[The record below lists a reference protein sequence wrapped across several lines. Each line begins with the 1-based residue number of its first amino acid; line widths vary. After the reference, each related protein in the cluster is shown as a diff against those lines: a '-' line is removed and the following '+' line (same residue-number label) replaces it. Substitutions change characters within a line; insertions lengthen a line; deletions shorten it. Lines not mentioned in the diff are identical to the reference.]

1 MKKRNGIITFI
12 ALVVV
17 TVLAVYTAIAGW
29 GPTGTGA
36 MRNIHTGLDLSGGV
50 SITYE
55 ADEDNPSSTDMDD
68 TVLKMQ
74 KRVDQYSTEAN
85 VYREGANRI
94 TVEIPGVSDATKI
107 LKDLG
112 TPGSLY
118 FIAQT
123 DPDGNQNYS
132 YDSTTGGYKLNNKTI
147 KELEK
152 DGSIVCEGSD
162 VADAQGGVQQNSTT
176 KNNEYVVEL
185 SFTKDGT
192 KRFADATTKAYAAGE
207 SIGIYY
213 DGSFVSVPKVNAAI
227 TNGKAVIEGM
237 STIDEAKELAS
248 YIRIGGLKV
257 KLNEIRSNVVGAQ
270 LGQEAIHTS
279 LIGGAVG
286 LLLVMIIMNA
296 AYLLPGLIASFAL
309 VLYTALMLI
318 LLNAFDLTLT
328 LPGIAGIILSIGM
341 AVDAN
346 VIIFSRLQEEMT
358 AGTSLHG
365 AIQAAFHKAMSA
377 ILDGN
382 ITTLI
387 AAAVLGV
394 LGTGSIKG
402 FAMTLALGVALSMFT
417 ALIITRLIVNSVYAF
432 GSRSEKLWARRKKE
446 THIRFVKNW
455 LKYLT
460 VALCIVAVGAGCM
473 IYHHA
478 KGQRALNYSLEFL
491 GGTSTTVAFNDN
503 LSLRELDSQVKPVV
517 MKVTG
522 DANVSM
528 QKVVGSNEVII
539 KTRTLN
545 ADEREALDQSLAD
558 AFKVDATSIKAESIS
573 ATVGKE
579 MRRNAI
585 TAVIIAVI
593 LMLLYIFIRFKD
605 IRFATSSVLALCHDV
620 TITLMAYAILR
631 VSVGNSFIAVML
643 TILGYSINST
653 IVIFDRIRETLP
665 SLPKDG
671 DLEELVD
678 KAVNVTLTRSI
689 FTNLTTFSSILVLYL
704 MGVSSI
710 KEFTLPMMV
719 GILAGACSS
728 VFLTGPLWFWM
739 RTHFGRD
746 AKAYRAMREKAA
758 MKAARAAENAGPA
771 SEEGGALPENAVR
784 SAGNPNVIR
793 KKKRKKSGQ
802 S

>member
-1 MKKRNGIITFI
+1 
-12 ALVVV
+12 
-17 TVLAVYTAIAGW
+17 
-29 GPTGTGA
+29 
-36 MRNIHTGLDLSGGV
+36 
-50 SITYE
+50 
-55 ADEDNPSSTDMDD
+55 
-68 TVLKMQ
+68 
-74 KRVDQYSTEAN
+74 
-85 VYREGANRI
+85 
-94 TVEIPGVSDATKI
+94 
-107 LKDLG
+107 
-112 TPGSLY
+112 
-118 FIAQT
+118 
-123 DPDGNQNYS
+123 
-132 YDSTTGGYKLNNKTI
+132 
-147 KELEK
+147 
-152 DGSIVCEGSD
+152 
-162 VADAQGGVQQNSTT
+162 
-176 KNNEYVVEL
+176 
-185 SFTKDGT
+185 
-192 KRFADATTKAYAAGE
+192 
-207 SIGIYY
+207 
-213 DGSFVSVPKVNAAI
+213 
-227 TNGKAVIEGM
+227 
-237 STIDEAKELAS
+237 
-248 YIRIGGLKV
+248 
-257 KLNEIRSNVVGAQ
+257 
-270 LGQEAIHTS
+270 
-279 LIGGAVG
+279 
-286 LLLVMIIMNA
+286 
-296 AYLLPGLIASFAL
+296 
-309 VLYTALMLI
+309 
-318 LLNAFDLTLT
+318 
-328 LPGIAGIILSIGM
+328 
-341 AVDAN
+341 
-346 VIIFSRLQEEMT
+346 
-358 AGTSLHG
+358 
-365 AIQAAFHKAMSA
+365 
-377 ILDGN
+377 
-382 ITTLI
+382 
-387 AAAVLGV
+387 
-394 LGTGSIKG
+394 
-402 FAMTLALGVALSMFT
+402 
-417 ALIITRLIVNSVYAF
+417 
-432 GSRSEKLWARRKKE
+432 
-446 THIRFVKNW
+446 
-455 LKYLT
+455 
-460 VALCIVAVGAGCM
+460 
-473 IYHHA
+473 
-478 KGQRALNYSLEFL
+478 
-491 GGTSTTVAFNDN
+491 
-503 LSLRELDSQVKPVV
+503 